1 MWIYDTIEDVLIDRV
16 VGGARTDVW
25 VVEGFTLYKDKDTQL
40 YIYLKATHDLKYR
53 YKEITFIGKE

>member
-1 MWIYDTIEDVLIDRV
+1 VLIDRV